1 MTLLE
6 SYLWLYNKTKV
17 LSIYLDWERK
27 VLNDRISV
35 AFDRLVQIH
44 QNMDYVHTLIM
55 KYIKFKGD
63 EADFLKFVE
72 KDREKQEEKAR
83 ENERKIK

>member
-1 MTLLE
+1 MG
-6 SYLWLYNKTKV
+6 KPGGKV
-17 LSIYLDWERK
+17 TYK